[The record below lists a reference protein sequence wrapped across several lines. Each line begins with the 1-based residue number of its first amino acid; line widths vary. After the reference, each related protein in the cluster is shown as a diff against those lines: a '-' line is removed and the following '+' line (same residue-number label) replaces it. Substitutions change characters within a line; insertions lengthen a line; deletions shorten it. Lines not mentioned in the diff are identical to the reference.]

1 MQKRLS
7 ILALSNDV
15 FGFIGHNLLLLTVL
29 TFFSFAGSYLFNVLA
44 AYHHKFAVLPYAIYI
59 YLYYYA
65 FIALYYNQ
73 KPLFSKEKFWESLKM
88 FCKILLFSLCVLLV
102 AHIGFYILRSL
113 ARSFII
119 FPSIYGFLQRTYHF
133 VLSSPY
139 TRIGVF
145 LGSLFLLSFSFLIPC
160 FSWVSTINGKDN
172 SLLAAYENLRGN
184 YLKVVL
190 IFMFLFGFLSL
201 LISSLGLFLGRG
213 GLSALCALLT
223 VFQIVCYLKLYDQ
236 FNE

>member
-7 ILALSNDV
+7 ILALSTDV

-29 TFFSFAGSYLFNVLA
+29 TLFSFAGSYLFNVLA
-44 AYHHKFAVLPYAIYI
+44 AYHLKLAAVPYGVYI

-73 KPLFSKEKFWESLKM
+73 KPLLSKEKFLESLKM
-88 FCKILLFSLCVLLV
+88 FCKILLFSVCVLLV

-119 FPSIYGFLQRTYHF
+119 FPSVYGFLQKTYHF
-133 VLSSPY
+133 VLSNPY
-139 TRIGVF
+139 TRIGLF
-145 LGSLFLLSFSFLIPC
+145 LGSLFLLSFSFFIPS

-172 SLLAAYENLRGN
+172 SLLTTYENLRGN
-184 YLKVVL
+184 YLKVTF

-201 LISSLGLFLGRG
+201 VISFLGLFSGRV

-223 VFQIVCYLKLYDQ
+223 VFQLVCYLKLYDH
-236 FNE
+236 FYE